1 VRFSV
6 FDTGIGIPESKRIHV
21 FEPFVRLHPATTPGS
36 GIGLAIVRRIVDLY
50 NGEVWIEPNA
60 PTGSTVSLTL
70 PVLGNFAPRELS
82 KAVHE
87 K

>member
-1 VRFSV
+1 
-6 FDTGIGIPESKRIHV
+6 
-21 FEPFVRLHPATTPGS
+21 
-36 GIGLAIVRRIVDLY
+36 VDLY
-50 NGEVWIEPNA
+50 DGEVWIEPNA